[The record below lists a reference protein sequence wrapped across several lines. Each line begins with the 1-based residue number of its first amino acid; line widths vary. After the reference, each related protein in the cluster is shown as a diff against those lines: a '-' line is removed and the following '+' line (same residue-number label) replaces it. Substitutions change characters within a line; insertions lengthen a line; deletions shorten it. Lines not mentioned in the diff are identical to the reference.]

1 MIRIFER
8 FVEIVGWLRIAASPL
23 FLGVIVGIIIYYFK
37 PEKSGLLI
45 GAFVVLFSL
54 IIGIIWATKVW
65 KKQGTNQ
72 FLSRIM
78 ATPELDE
85 IKEEEVLKQSRK
97 V

>member
-1 MIRIFER
+1 MTKIFEW
-8 FVEIVGWLRIAASPL
+8 FVEILGWLKIVASPL
-23 FLGVIVGIIIYYFK
+23 FLGIIAGIVIYGFK
-37 PEKSGLLI
+37 PDRSGLLI
-45 GAFVVLFSL
+45 SAIIVLISL

-85 IKEEEVLKQSRK
+85 RKEDVETN
-97 V
+97 